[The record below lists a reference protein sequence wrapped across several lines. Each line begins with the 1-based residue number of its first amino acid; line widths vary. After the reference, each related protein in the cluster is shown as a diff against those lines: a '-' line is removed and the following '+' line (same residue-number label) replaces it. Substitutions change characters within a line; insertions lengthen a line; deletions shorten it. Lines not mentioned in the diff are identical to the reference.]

1 MCPIYE
7 QLSVIY
13 RLILYVIFLS
23 GKKMLAFI
31 ESVCDIEVPFK
42 TGFTVFVNIKSLE
55 SCKRLQK

>member
-1 MCPIYE
+1 
-7 QLSVIY
+7 
-13 RLILYVIFLS
+13 
-23 GKKMLAFI
+23 MLAFI